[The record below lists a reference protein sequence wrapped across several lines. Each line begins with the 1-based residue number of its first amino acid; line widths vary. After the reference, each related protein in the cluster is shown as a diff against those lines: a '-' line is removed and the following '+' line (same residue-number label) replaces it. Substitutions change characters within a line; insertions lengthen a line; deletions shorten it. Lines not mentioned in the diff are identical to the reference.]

1 MDFRSMTSDKRSARL
16 LAYAVGLHLVLSGGA
31 PLHAHAQATPAA
43 PSAPAPQPERAARAK
58 APAKGAAKPAGAPGA
73 SAPASGTAAAREVDA
88 SDPDSAVYR
97 DLVDHALSEFKLE
110 NWPEARLLFRRA
122 HELNPNART
131 LRGIGVVSYEM
142 RDYVPA
148 VVALTE
154 ALADQRQPLTPAQRK
169 ECEELLARAQT
180 FVASF
185 SLRLLPATATFKVD
199 GAQPTKDSGG
209 RLLLSFGEHA
219 IEAAAPDYESVT
231 KRLVVEGNEHGVL
244 EIVLQP
250 AKPPAATPALASA
263 ASDPIVVPDAP
274 ARAATSEK
282 IGAREGGLRYTWVA
296 LGASAAFGGAAAAT
310 WFSAE
315 RKFERLKDDCQEAA
329 TQGSPCVRG
338 QTDTDAVKRSERLTN
353 ALLGMSAASL
363 LTAAI
368 LMPIEWPR
376 EKRLALDLGPHR
388 IGLRGS
394 F

>member
-1 MDFRSMTSDKRSARL
+1 MDFRSMTSDTRSARL
-16 LAYAVGLHLVLSGGA
+16 LAYAVGLHLLLSAGA
-31 PLHAHAQATPAA
+31 PLHARAQGAPDSSSTRPA
-43 PSAPAPQPERAARAK
+43 QQQERGARGK
-58 APAKGAAKPAGAPGA
+58 ASPNGPAKPAGAAGP
-73 SAPASGTAAAREVDA
+73 SATAAGQTTSPGDA
-88 SDPDSAVYR
+88 NDPNSAVYR

-142 RDYVPA
+142 REYVPA
-148 VVALTE
+148 IVALSA
-154 ALADQRQPLTPAQRK
+154 ALADPRQPLTPAQRR
-169 ECEELLARAQT
+169 ECEELLARAQS

-185 SLRLLPATATFKVD
+185 SLRLVPETAALKVD
-199 GAQPTKDSGG
+199 GAQPVHDGEG
-209 RLLLSFGEHA
+209 RLLLSFGEHM
-219 IEAAAPDYESVT
+219 IEASAPGYESET
-231 KRLVVEGNEHGVL
+231 KKLVVEGNEHGVL
-244 EIVLQP
+244 ELVLE
-250 AKPPAATPALASA
+250 PPAPPVAPTLATEPRALPPVARTS
-263 ASDPIVVPDAP
+263 AP
-274 ARAATSEK
+274 ASSLAGGE
-282 IGAREGGLRYTWVA
+282 REGGLRYTWVA

-310 WFSAE
+310 WFTAE
-315 RKFERLKDDCQEAA
+315 RKFESLKDDCQEAA
-329 TQGSPCVRG
+329 AQGSPCVRG
-338 QTDTDAVKRSERLTN
+338 QTDTDAVKRFERMTN